1 MLTSYDGH
9 QSKCPSPFSNHIL
22 KQKHNETIRHLISIV
37 FLFCGLIAWEASVG
51 MIQTGLYGYTVKS
64 LNKIQI

>member
-1 MLTSYDGH
+1 MN
-9 QSKCPSPFSNHIL
+9 P
-22 KQKHNETIRHLISIV
+22 IRHLISIV

-51 MIQTGLYGYTVKS
+51 MIQTGVYGYTVKS